1 MVGWW
6 SGAHDGASLLR
17 DGEASIGV
25 EGELPVL
32 RVEEVVVVFADRHE
46 EFDVGVAAVFPVDE
60 VVWFGLGHV
69 GVAAG
74 DHASPVHRA
83 QRPALI
89 ASGEPA

>member
-1 MVGWW
+1 M
-6 SGAHDGASLLR
+6 
-17 DGEASIGV
+17 
-25 EGELPVL
+25 PVL
-32 RVEEVVVVFADRHE
+32 GVEEVVVVFAHGHE

-60 VVWFGLGHV
+60 VVGFGLGHV

-74 DHASPVHRA
+74 DHASPVHGS